1 VRTTNRTAFDTIAIV
16 GVGLIGGSIGL
27 AARERRVARRVIGVG
42 RLAGSLGQARRRGAI
57 DCGTTRLASGV
68 ADAELTIFCT
78 PVDLIADQACEAA
91 AHCPTGAVLSD
102 AGSTKRQIVER
113 LDGAM
118 PRGVSFVGAHPLA
131 GSEKR
136 GVAEARADLFV
147 GRVCVVTPTERTGGR
162 EAATVRGFWNSLGAR
177 VLTMSPEAHD
187 QALAY
192 TSHLPHLAAAALA
205 VALPEKYHDVVASG
219 FRDTTRIAASD
230 PGLWTAIF
238 IENAGPLL
246 DALTSYEETLDRF
259 RAALE
264 SRDARKLLQLW
275 KQSHAKRRR
284 LVSDDGRRRE

>member
-1 VRTTNRTAFDTIAIV
+1 MATSNRTRFDTIAIV

-27 AARERRVARRVIGVG
+27 AVRQRQIARRVIGVG
-42 RLAGSLGQARRRGAI
+42 RRAASLGQARRRGAI

-78 PVDLIADQACEAA
+78 PVHLIAEQAREAA
-91 AHCPTGAVLSD
+91 THCPADAVLSD
-102 AGSTKRQIVER
+102 AGSTKRRIVER

-118 PRGVSFVGAHPLA
+118 PRGVRFVGAHPLA
-131 GSEKR
+131 GSENR
-136 GVAEARADLFV
+136 GVSEARADLFV
-147 GRVCVVTPTERTGGR
+147 GRVCVVTPTERTGAR
-162 EAATVRGFWNSLGAR
+162 EAETVSGFWRSLGSR

-187 QALAY
+187 QALAH

-205 VALPEKYHDVVASG
+205 VALPEKYHEVVATG

-230 PGLWTAIF
+230 PELWTAIF

-246 DALTSYEETLDRF
+246 DALASYEGTLHKF
-259 RAALE
+259 RRALE

-275 KQSHAKRRR
+275 NQSCSKRQR
-284 LVSDDGRRRE
+284 LAGDDGRRRE